1 VTHVFSVVSARAM
14 RLGSGVAVGLL
25 LASHAAMATDIN
37 HARAQYNYQMFCQ
50 GCHTPDGSGY
60 GDIPPLKNMMG
71 TFLRS
76 DEGRGF
82 LVRVP
87 GSATSKLSNADLA
100 EVLNWTLENF
110 AGASL
115 PEGSYEPYSAV
126 EVSALRAQPLQEIQ
140 ATRAS
145 ILAEIAMQTP

>member
-1 VTHVFSVVSARAM
+1 MALVQFPASIVALVIIGLSQAAWSADINDARA
-14 RLGSGVAVGLL
+14 R
-25 LASHAAMATDIN
+25 
-37 HARAQYNYQMFCQ
+37 YNYQMFCQ

-71 TFLRS
+71 LFLRS
-76 DEGRGF
+76 EAGRGF

-110 AGASL
+110 AGSSL
-115 PEGSYEPYSAV
+115 PQGTYQPYSAQ
-126 EVSALRAQPLQEIQ
+126 EVAVLRTKPLQEIQ
-140 ATRAS
+140 QTRTS
-145 ILAEIAMQTP
+145 ILAEIAAQMP